1 MARLGDVCNKITDGS
16 HNPPAGIATSEYMML
31 SSKNIEDDNITYT
44 DPRFLDKSEFETE
57 NRRTQISS
65 GDLLMTIVGTV
76 GRVAVVDCH
85 TRNICL
91 QRSVAVLKPK
101 AETVDSRFLMYQIQS
116 MRQLIENESHGVAQ
130 KGIYLSQV
138 EQLPIV
144 LPDLPTQRRIAAT
157 LDKVSEGIALC
168 KQIMADLDELV
179 KSQFVEMFGD
189 LVHGDKIRGNKHTIG
204 DIASVTKL
212 AGFEFTKY
220 ITYQESGE
228 IIMLRGLNCKRGKLI
243 LDDIKWIDKETSDL
257 LPRSK
262 LNKGD
267 ILMTYAGTIG
277 DVALVD
283 ENDRYHLAP
292 NVGKITLNDPSKY
305 DPVFMIHLF
314 IYTNDY
320 IMTFASQ
327 SSQASISM
335 GKIRKFEYHF
345 PDYELQKQFALFVAQ
360 ADKSKF
366 AVQQQLAEL
375 EMLKKSLMQEYFSEG
390 NL

>member
-44 DPRFLDKSEFETE
+44 DPRYLDKSEFETE

-116 MRQLIENESHGVAQ
+116 MRQLIESESHGVAQ

-144 LPDLPTQRRIAAT
+144 LPNLPTQRRIAAT
-157 LDKVSEGIALC
+157 LDKVSKGIALC
-168 KQIMADLDELV
+168 KQMLADLDELV
-179 KSQFVEMFGD
+179 KSQFVEMFENGD
-189 LVHGDKIRGNKHTIG
+189 
-204 DIASVTKL
+204 
-212 AGFEFTKY
+212 Y
-220 ITYQESGE
+220 P
-228 IIMLRGLNCKRGKLI
+228 LI
-243 LDDIKWIDKETSDL
+243 E
-257 LPRSK
+257 
-262 LNKGD
+262 
-267 ILMTYAGTIG
+267 AGTIMFNMRNG
-277 DVALVD
+277 LSPSTKGTYHEKVLTLTAITQGWFDPEQWKDGAFNICPPNEKRISSSEFYICRGNGNRTLVGAGVISTEDRADLVFPDTVIAAQVD
-283 ENDRYHLAP
+283 ERRICLPYLYHAWKQP
-292 NVGKITLNDPSKY
+292 SVRDQIESAARTTNGTYKINQGIISKVRFVL
-305 DPVFMIHLF
+305 PPIG
-314 IYTNDY
+314 
-320 IMTFASQ
+320 AQ
-327 SSQASISM
+327 
-335 GKIRKFEYHF
+335 KI
-345 PDYELQKQFALFVAQ
+345 FVTIAEQ
-360 ADKSKF
+360 ADKSKL

-375 EMLKKSLMQEYFSEG
+375 ETLKKSLMQEYFQ
-390 NL
+390 